1 MAMPN
6 FSEASEQLISRKALA
21 SRWQCSRETIKRR
34 TREGWLH
41 PVRFNQRLIRY
52 PLSEIIRIEKE
63 ASGGAPTFSKLRLSP
78 PAVGFQ
84 QFLAS
89 QMESEK

>member
-1 MAMPN
+1 MQT
-6 FSEASEQLISRKALA
+6 SEQLVSRKALA
-21 SRWQCSRETIKRR
+21 SRWQCSVETIKRR
-34 TREGWLH
+34 TREGLLH

-63 ASGGAPTFSKLRLSP
+63 ASGRAPIFNKLRLSP
-78 PAVGFQ
+78 NVGFQ

-89 QMESEK
+89 QTENEK

>member
-1 MAMPN
+1 M
-6 FSEASEQLISRKALA
+6 SRREVAQ
-21 SRWQCSRETIKRR
+21 RWGVSVETIKRR
-34 TREGWLH
+34 TREGLLH

-63 ASGGAPTFSKLRLSP
+63 ASGQAPIFSKLRLSP
-78 PAVGFQ
+78 NVGFR

-89 QMESEK
+89 QIESRK